1 MFLERVIKVGQV
13 FEDNLWFPWQLTQF
27 EVSLQG

>member
-13 FEDNLWFPWQLTQF
+13 FEKDLWFPWQLTQF
-27 EVSLQG
+27 EVIR